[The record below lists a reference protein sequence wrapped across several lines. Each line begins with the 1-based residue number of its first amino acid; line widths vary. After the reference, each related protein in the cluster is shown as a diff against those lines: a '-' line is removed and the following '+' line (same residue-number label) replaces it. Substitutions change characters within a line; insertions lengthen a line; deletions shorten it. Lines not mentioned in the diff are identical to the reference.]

1 MGRQKQP
8 PKVTKMVKDLL
19 PITDIFNEKELG
31 MYNNLVDVYL
41 ADFDKDDLTSSD
53 MDDILDLAK
62 NRVLEFRLLET
73 SKDDAERQLDISAA
87 MEKIHKQNKVWKE
100 NLSTRRKDRI
110 NPNEFKGFSIVD
122 LATAFDLDRKRTL
135 QNKVEKLKDREQ
147 EMIKKRKDYTGN
159 RYDSDV
165 NKREEWEEDL
175 E

>member
-1 MGRQKQP
+1 MPRAKTP

-19 PITDIFNEKELG
+19 PITDIFNEKELE

-41 ADFDKDDLTSSD
+41 SDFDKDDLTSSD
-53 MDDILDLAK
+53 MDDVLDLAK

-87 MEKIHKQNKVWKE
+87 MEKIHKQNKVLKE
-100 NLSTRRKDRI
+100 NLSSRRKDRI

-135 QNKVEKLKDREQ
+135 QEKVSKLRDKEA

-159 RYDSDV
+159 RYDTDAKKV
-165 NKREEWEEDL
+165 EEWEEEL

>member
-1 MGRQKQP
+1 MGRQKAP
-8 PKVTKMVKDLL
+8 PKVTKMVRDLL
-19 PITDIFNEKELG
+19 PIADIFNEKELE
-31 MYNNLVDVYL
+31 MYSNLVDVYL
-41 ADFDKDDLTSSD
+41 GDFDRDDLTSSD

-87 MEKIHKQNKVWKE
+87 MEKIHKQNKVLKE

-135 QNKVEKLKDREQ
+135 QDKVEKLKDKEQ

-159 RYDSDV
+159 RYDNDA
-165 NKREEWEEDL
+165 NKVEEWEEEL